1 MGKEAQ
7 HFCIVTVC
15 LKDNFVT
22 TPITKEESMKQ
33 RSLKLSVA
41 TVAALGCMG
50 STAFAL
56 ENEFNGLLRIK
67 GDLTNFDQAGGNDA
81 SGKRTLYRTNP
92 AKSFFYT
99 EQRARLKYTGKFSDD
114 VKLVTQFEIDS
125 RWGDSSQFVARNQ
138 GGAMEADSINIETKN
153 IYMEFALPTLPTK
166 VKAGIMPFD
175 DAYKGIFLGSDIA
188 GMMTTT
194 KLENVTINAGWL
206 RGYDNTNFNGADGT
220 LPQLTAVPNGTGK
233 LTGTDNPGRYSLDIG
248 ILEAKYA
255 VSKELS
261 ISGSYYLTYSNLE
274 KSGFNAL
281 NTLGVNASYNFGLGT
296 VDGFLLFQAGD
307 NPTNDFGQLG
317 QTVSAFAANVAA
329 KIKAGAGTAR
339 GTVLY
344 ATGDDGQGKVGA
356 FQCVNQLG
364 DGNATSTFSS
374 AQMTMLIT
382 NTRYAANTDRALINT
397 VTNYNQGVIGA
408 FFGYDL
414 DIDKTFL
421 KTNLGFGAVA
431 SDNNTFKPKNLAK
444 NDYSNGKYVGT
455 EINAEVGY
463 KISKNLTTSVIAG
476 YVMLGDYYKD
486 TVKNSTTG
494 AVQTPDNPWKSMV
507 VLNLSF

>member
-1 MGKEAQ
+1 
-7 HFCIVTVC
+7 
-15 LKDNFVT
+15 
-22 TPITKEESMKQ
+22 MKH

-41 TVAALGCMG
+41 AAVTVGCIG
-50 STAFAL
+50 STAFAM
-56 ENEFNGLLRIK
+56 EHEFNGLLRIK
-67 GDLTNFDQAGGNDA
+67 ADLTNFDQAGGNDA
-81 SGKRTLYRTNP
+81 SVNRKLYRTNP
-92 AKSFFYT
+92 AQSFFYT

-138 GGAMEADSINIETKN
+138 GGAMEADSVNLETKN
-153 IYMEFALPTLPTK
+153 VYMEFQIPTLPTK
-166 VKAGIMPFD
+166 VKAGIIPFD

-188 GMMTTT
+188 GMMTTS
-194 KLENVTINAGWL
+194 KLDKLTINAGWL

-220 LPQLTAVPNGTGK
+220 LPQLTAAPNGTGK

-248 ILEAKYA
+248 ILEARYS
-255 VSKELS
+255 VSKELTVG
-261 ISGSYYLTYSNLE
+261 GSYYLTYSNLE
-274 KSGFNAL
+274 KAGYNAL
-281 NTLGVNASYNFGLGT
+281 STVGVNASYNFGSGT

-317 QTVSAFAANVAA
+317 EQVSAFAANVAA
-329 KIKAGAGTAR
+329 KVKVGPGTAR
-339 GTVLY
+339 GSVLY
-344 ATGDDGQGKVGA
+344 ASGDDGQGKVGA

-397 VTNYNQGVIGA
+397 VTNYNQGIVGA
-408 FFGYDL
+408 FLGYDL
-414 DIDKTFL
+414 DIDKTFI
-421 KTNLGFGAVA
+421 KTNLGFASVA
-431 SDNNTFKPKNLAK
+431 NDNNTFKPKNLSK
-444 NDYSNGKYVGT
+444 GDYSNGKYVGT
-455 EINAEVGY
+455 EINGEVGY
-463 KISKNLTTSVIAG
+463 KISSNLTASVIAG

-486 TVKNSTTG
+486 TVKNSDTG
-494 AVQTPDNPWKSMV
+494 AVETPSNPWKGMV